1 MSILIFFYVPG
12 RKKNKQGTFF
22 PARNSVL
29 ITDFSKPDPVRK
41 SQPVNDLMLIFPSQ
55 RNFSLS
61 SGFSVERLR
70 QVLLFGSFKSHSF
83 VENQITRNSNY
94 VCSLNY
100 FYLHF
105 FNSSAESI
113 IFQYF
118 TAEDSNR
125 CSLILKLSF
134 AVQLHGQTSK
144 CFVSTAGVAR

>member
-1 MSILIFFYVPG
+1 MSILNFLYVPG

-70 QVLLFGSFKSHSF
+70 QVLLANRFPNNPAISVSCHS
-83 VENQITRNSNY
+83 
-94 VCSLNY
+94 
-100 FYLHF
+100 
-105 FNSSAESI
+105 
-113 IFQYF
+113 
-118 TAEDSNR
+118 
-125 CSLILKLSF
+125 K
-134 AVQLHGQTSK
+134 
-144 CFVSTAGVAR
+144 

>member
-1 MSILIFFYVPG
+1 MISGHGIKRALICVTLGVKFIVTQETRVSIFNFYVPG

-70 QVLLFGSFKSHSF
+70 QVLLCCLFCFFFRSLFYPTEVIFSSKSRK
-83 VENQITRNSNY
+83 Q
-94 VCSLNY
+94 SL
-100 FYLHF
+100 
-105 FNSSAESI
+105 E
-113 IFQYF
+113 
-118 TAEDSNR
+118 
-125 CSLILKLSF
+125 
-134 AVQLHGQTSK
+134 
-144 CFVSTAGVAR
+144 